1 MSSEPTYLKLLQ
13 NIAFLLSLILLFNL
27 SRVKVSGHLKIAKQ
41 VLIGILIGGIGLLIM
56 LSPWEVSPGIIFD
69 TRSVLLC
76 ISGLF
81 FGLIPTIIAMG
92 MTLAFR
98 VFQGGGGALT
108 GSLVIL
114 ATGVIGILW
123 RYLRKKPLEQT
134 NWWGFYIFGFI
145 VHLVML
151 ALMFTLPKASI
162 QPVLASV
169 SFPVM
174 AIYPF
179 GTMLLGLVLRNR
191 LNRDAIQEEL
201 LKVNHEFISLIEE
214 APVGIVIYENNGSIY
229 FVNRTFSEVTGYTL
243 SDIPD
248 INAWWPV
255 VYPDEE
261 YRNDMITKWG
271 NAVLETKTGNLM
283 AMPLKTRIRK
293 KDGSFCV
300 LEVGYVASGQRN
312 IVTFIDITKRLETE
326 EKLQESEER
335 FRNLLD
341 SAPVGIAVVSDRKI
355 DYANP
360 AAIRLVGGTQL
371 DQVIGKPI
379 SDYVDP
385 TMLEVTNQ
393 EVDRFISGEESASHF
408 ENIYRK
414 LDGSKMY
421 VETIRTRIIYQGKP
435 SIQVIFTDITER
447 KALEE
452 KRKQDQ
458 ETLERLLEDAEHSRK
473 ALLSLIEDHRA
484 AEEEIRTLNK
494 ELEGRVQQRT
504 AQLEASNKELE
515 AFAYSVSHDLRAPLR
530 AIQGF
535 SQILE
540 DGYSNKIDREG
551 MRLLDVIQI
560 NAQKMDKLI
569 VDLLSLSRVRRG
581 DLKISKINMKSMV
594 ISIFQELEPNSDK
607 EKIEF
612 IVHELPPIFADP
624 TLIHQVWTN
633 LISNAIKYSAPKEH
647 RKIEISGFV
656 ENESVIFSIKD
667 NGVGFEPQNAEKIF
681 GLFQRS
687 HNDRDFEG
695 SGIGLAIVERIIER
709 HHGKVWSNGKPGEG
723 AEFFFSIP
731 QKKEPQWGG

>member
-27 SRVKVSGHLKIAKQ
+27 SRVKVGGHLKTAKQ
-41 VLIGILIGGIGLLIM
+41 VLIGVLIGGIGLLIM
-56 LSPWEVSPGIIFD
+56 LSPWEVIPGIIFD

-92 MTLAFR
+92 MTLAIR
-98 VFQGGGGALT
+98 VFQGGGGALA

-114 ATGVIGILW
+114 VTGAIGILW
-123 RYLRKKPLEQT
+123 RYLRKKPLEET
-134 NWWGFYIFGFI
+134 NWWGFYTFGFI
-145 VHLVML
+145 VHLVVL

-162 QPVLASV
+162 QPILASV
-169 SFPVM
+169 SFPIM

-283 AMPLKTRIRK
+283 AMPLKTRIKK

-326 EKLQESEER
+326 AKLQESEER

-379 SDYVDP
+379 SDFVDP
-385 TMLEVTNQ
+385 TLLELTNQ

-414 LDGSKMY
+414 LDGSKIF

-435 SIQVIFTDITER
+435 SIQVIFSDITER

-484 AEEEIRTLNK
+484 AEEEIRILNK
-494 ELEGRVQQRT
+494 ELEKRVQQRT

-551 MRLLDVIQI
+551 MRLLDVIQK

-569 VDLLSLSRVRRG
+569 VDLLALSRVRRG
-581 DLKISKINMKSMV
+581 DLKFSKIIMKPMV
-594 ISIFQELEPNSDK
+594 ISIFQELEPNADK

-633 LISNAIKYSAPKEH
+633 LISNSIKYSAPKEH